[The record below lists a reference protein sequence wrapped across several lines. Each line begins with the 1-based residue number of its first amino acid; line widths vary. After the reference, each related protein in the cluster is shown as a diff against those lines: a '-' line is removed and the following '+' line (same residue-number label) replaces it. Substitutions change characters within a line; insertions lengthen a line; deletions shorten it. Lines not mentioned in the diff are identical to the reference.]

1 MKTLDQDFPPLASVK
16 EAHHTGLA
24 KLREPFPAH
33 QISKL
38 PKPTKA
44 QTDAVKADFKAGIR
58 CDICGGWHHPK
69 VVHLDY
75 VGHAALTDRLLDA
88 DPAWYWEPLAVGS
101 DGLPVLDD
109 AGGMWIR
116 LTVCGVTRMGYG
128 DAQGKTGGDAM
139 KERIGD
145 ALRNAAM
152 RFGAALDLWHKG
164 DLHLPEDDKDE
175 SAEWAEGL
183 AMQVR
188 SLMSKQDIKGAAEVL
203 NMLGVGGSYDAEAKE
218 AVWRVLES
226 PTRSAIKAYEA
237 IANAKDLSSLVV
249 VFEAAP
255 KHAKDALKPY
265 ATKRKAELMP
275 EQAAA

>member
-1 MKTLDQDFPPLASVK
+1 MKTLDDDFPPLESVK
-16 EAHHTGLA
+16 PAPGL
-24 KLREPFPAH
+24 KLLREPFPAH

-38 PKPTKA
+38 PKPTKK
-44 QTDAVKADFKAGIR
+44 QTEDVRANFKLGVR
-58 CDICGGWHHPK
+58 CAICGAWHHPD
-69 VVHLDY
+69 VIHLDY

-88 DPAWYWEPLAVGS
+88 DPGWYWEPLATDS
-101 DGLPVLDD
+101 SGLPALDES
-109 AGGMWIR
+109 GGMWIK
-116 LTVCGVTRMGYG
+116 LTVCGVTRLGYG

-188 SLMSKQDIKGAAEVL
+188 SLMTKQDIKGAAEVL

-226 PTRSAIKAYEA
+226 PVRSAIKAYEA
-237 IANAKDLSSLVV
+237 ITNAKTVDALNLAWK
-249 VFEAAP
+249 AAP
-255 KHAKDALKPY
+255 KHAHEMLLDH
-265 ATKRKAELMP
+265 ATKRKADLTQP
-275 EQAAA
+275 EKVAA